1 MARKRLMSR
10 ALLAAA
16 SMLSLTVGLAADIVP
31 ARAGGQT
38 VDGTVL
44 LASNGGGV
52 ARREWNASGGAIN
65 GVNGYVFTVDPTS
78 VGTYFNLTLAATNT
92 GTGFPSIAFYTDMT
106 NGLTC
111 SSFSGSPGGASGAVC
126 GNHAIVYLDPG
137 ANVSFHYVSGLP
149 TPAPPPFTPS
159 NFTFSTPIA
168 LAPAPGNTTGN
179 IGEPSVDVDPG
190 TANST
195 SSGNIY
201 VSAPTGVPCGINTTD
216 ECVAFWRSTDGGATF
231 TQPAPGAFHHP
242 IGGGDSDVIHDG
254 ANPAGASN
262 VFVADLR
269 TLTSIGVFRSV
280 DTGNTWTQTTTAPC
294 ADREWIAWGGWHT
307 ATGPTT
313 IYETNNAGAC
323 QTGLLSFYRS
333 LDDGV
338 TFLPTGFVASD
349 LKQFGYMVD
358 TSQNSVE
365 AKLAVDPNNGKIY
378 VAWATA
384 AIQEGTSAS
393 VRLVLVGTS
402 TDGGFT
408 WTNTLVYS
416 GPPGT
421 SVQNL
426 FPVIAVDQ
434 ASNAYIAF
442 STQLPGQNYG
452 IYLTSS
458 RDGGQTWTAANRV
471 NPTAQTAVFP
481 AIAAGEGGKVDV
493 IWIGAS
499 GVTGPNDPTAQW
511 NIFFAQSRKATA
523 SVPNW
528 SVGQISTRVMH
539 LGDICNQGL
548 NCNIFGGNRDLLDFI
563 SVAIDARGNANAV
576 WTDDA
581 SQSPK
586 AVMFSKQIGGPTT
599 VKKPPIA

>member
-1 MARKRLMSR
+1 MTRERVWSR
-10 ALLAAA
+10 ALVSAGCVA
-16 SMLSLTVGLAADIVP
+16 SLVLGLVLNVVP
-31 ARAGGQT
+31 AHAAGQT

-52 ARREWNASGGAIN
+52 ARREWNTSGGSIN
-65 GVNGYVFTVDPTS
+65 GVNGYVFAVDPTT
-78 VGTYFNLTLAATNT
+78 VGTYFNLTPSSTNT
-92 GTGFPSIAFYTDMT
+92 GTGALAIAFYTDMT
-106 NGLTC
+106 NGITC
-111 SSFSGSPGGASGAVC
+111 DTAGPDPSGAVGFVC

-137 ANVSFHYVSGLP
+137 ADVSFHYVGGLP
-149 TPAPPPFTPS
+149 APTPPPFVAS
-159 NFTFSTPIA
+159 RFTFSTEIA
-168 LAPAPGNTTGN
+168 LAPAPGSTTGN
-179 IGEPSVDVDPG
+179 IGEPSIDVDP
-190 TANST
+190 ANS
-195 SSGNIY
+195 NIY
-201 VSAPTGVPCGINTTD
+201 VSAPTGVPCGLNSTD
-216 ECVAFWRSTDGGATF
+216 ECVAFWRSTDGGSTF
-231 TQPAPGAFHHP
+231 TQPSPNAFQNP

-254 ANPAGASN
+254 TSN

-280 DTGNTWTQTTTAPC
+280 DQGNTWTQTATAPC

-307 ATGPTT
+307 ATGPGT

-333 LDDGV
+333 LDDGL

-349 LKQFGYMVD
+349 LSQFGYMVD
-358 TSQNSVE
+358 TTQNSVE
-365 AKLAVDPNNGKIY
+365 AKLAVDPSSGAIY

-384 AIQEGTSAS
+384 AIQDGTNAS
-393 VRLVLVGTS
+393 VRLVLVGKS

-408 WTNTLVYS
+408 WSSKLVYA

-426 FPVIAVDQ
+426 FPVLAVDHTG
-434 ASNAYIAF
+434 NVYVAF

-452 IYLTSS
+452 IYLASS
-458 RDGGQTWTAANRV
+458 TDGGQTWTQASRV
-471 NPTAQTAVFP
+471 NAASQTAVFP
-481 AIAAGEGGKVDV
+481 AIAAGDHGRVDL

-499 GVTGPNDPTAQW
+499 GVSGPTDPSAQW
-511 NIFFAQSRKATA
+511 NIFFAQSKHADA

-528 SVGQISTRVMH
+528 SVGQISTKVMH
-539 LGDICNQGL
+539 VGDICNQGL

-563 SVAIDARGNANAV
+563 SVAIDGYGNANAV

-586 AVMFSKQIGGPTT
+586 AVVFSKQIGGPTT
-599 VKKPPIA
+599 GNQPPIA